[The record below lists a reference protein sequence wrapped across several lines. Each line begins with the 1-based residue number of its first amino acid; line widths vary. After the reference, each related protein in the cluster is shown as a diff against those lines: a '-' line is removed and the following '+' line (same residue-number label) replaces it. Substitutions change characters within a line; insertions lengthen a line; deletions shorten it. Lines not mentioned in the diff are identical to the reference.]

1 VLLGEPIPLHRLRES
16 AEADMADDRRVGWG
30 EDATRINT
38 IRDDEVRAWAKK
50 FGVTPAGLRAAVT
63 VVGSNARDVE
73 RHLQPVES
81 VIDPYF

>member
-1 VLLGEPIPLHRLRES
+1 MTDDKRSAWGHES
-16 AEADMADDRRVGWG
+16 
-30 EDATRINT
+30 TRINT
-38 IRDDEVRAWAKK
+38 IRDDEVRDWAKK

-63 VVGSNARDVE
+63 VIGPNARDVE

>member
-1 VLLGEPIPLHRLRES
+1 
-16 AEADMADDRRVGWG
+16 MADDRRSAWG
-30 EDATRINT
+30 QDGTKINT

-63 VVGSNARDVE
+63 VIGSNVRDVE
-73 RHLQPVES
+73 RHLRPIES